1 MAESINIANMVAT
14 VGFKVNKTEINSVK
28 ENIKSLKFGFLG
40 MVSAIAAAGTAFFMF
55 ENHLGKMGTQ
65 LSNSSQILQI
75 PVDKLQA
82 MKVAAEQAGVPFAT
96 LTGALSSFQNAIV
109 NMKADQGLPENMQ
122 RGLGDLSRIT
132 GVGLNPKSFKNGQDF
147 FKAFAQT
154 LKLVPTT
161 QGKEGVLNLMFGNAN
176 LLPLLSGG
184 MKDINKAYKELK
196 AEGAL
201 LTPSDINKMHKF
213 NMEVNNAKQQMSKL
227 TAEIGIQLMPV
238 LEKMFESM
246 SKLSKNKDFI
256 NGLKDI
262 SKALA
267 FLVQMTIKL
276 ISLIGKLG
284 SIFGSDVVH
293 KSKGGTANLGTL
305 VGDAKGLHRWLRGNE
320 IKNNAD
326 PNYGRVRAAS
336 LDTKVLDPI
345 GNMFS
350 AIGHHMVSAVSAA
363 QRNSGSIRGGNSS
376 VSNSTNNNTNNHTT
390 NNTTVIHTHSNLGMM
405 SSHVTGKFR

>member
-109 NMKADQGLPENMQ
+109 NMKAGQRLPENMQ
-122 RGLGDLSRIT
+122 KGLGDLSRIT

-201 LTPSDINKMHKF
+201 LTPTDIANMKQF
-213 NMEVNNAKQQMSKL
+213 NIQAAIAKQQMSKL
-227 TAEIGIQLMPV
+227 TAEIGIKLMPI
-238 LEKMFESM
+238 LEKMFQSM
-246 SKLSKNKDFI
+246 SALGKNKDFI
-256 NGLKDI
+256 DGLKDI
-262 SKALA
+262 LTLLGWIAKYVVGLIAAIGRLNNMGHLIKEVFTPSYSRMNLKDRKDYIHSEAEKQIKMGYTFDPFSGIHKA
-267 FLVQMTIKL
+267 FK
-276 ISLIGKLG
+276 
-284 SIFGSDVVH
+284 
-293 KSKGGTANLGTL
+293 
-305 VGDAKGLHRWLRGNE
+305 
-320 IKNNAD
+320 
-326 PNYGRVRAAS
+326 
-336 LDTKVLDPI
+336 
-345 GNMFS
+345 
-350 AIGHHMVSAVSAA
+350 AIGHHMASAVKSA
-363 QRNSGSIRGGNSS
+363 QINSGAIRGGNSS